1 MEFSRQ
7 EHWSGQPFPSPGDL
21 PDPGMEPRFPAWQAD
36 SLPSEPPAK
45 PISKSHHWLDNQ
57 NPTIKLRELDW
68 GLTYDLSSER
78 WGEVLSTLVSL
89 GSSVL
94 DMRVYTNLYTNNWV
108 FLHLCSQTYWIRIS
122 MGGAQG
128 REKTVMERLQ
138 QTHVGKYFTHRK
150 SRKKSPSNI
159 AHWGLQIFMD
169 SFFSASQETG
179 SGGIRIYPWNFPL
192 QTRGIGYSGSRGIA
206 DRHNY
211 LLLLFVTKGFVQ
223 FPNRWKAGP
232 RVIYIQFL
240 LTSTLPGS
248 WTQKKILE

>member
-7 EHWSGQPFPSPGDL
+7 EYWSREPFPSPGDL
-21 PDPGMEPRFPAWQAD
+21 PDPGMEPRSPAWQAD

-45 PISKSHHWLDNQ
+45 PISKSHHWLDNE
-57 NPTIKLRELDW
+57 NPTIRLRELDW

-78 WGEVLSTLVSL
+78 WGEVLSTLLSL

-94 DMRVYTNLYTNNWV
+94 DMRVYTNLYTNIWV

-128 REKTVMERLQ
+128 REKRVMERLQ

-150 SRKKSPSNI
+150 SRKKTPSNI

-169 SFFSASQETG
+169 SFFSA
-179 SGGIRIYPWNFPL
+179 N
-192 QTRGIGYSGSRGIA
+192 
-206 DRHNY
+206 
-211 LLLLFVTKGFVQ
+211 
-223 FPNRWKAGP
+223 
-232 RVIYIQFL
+232 
-240 LTSTLPGS
+240 
-248 WTQKKILE
+248 